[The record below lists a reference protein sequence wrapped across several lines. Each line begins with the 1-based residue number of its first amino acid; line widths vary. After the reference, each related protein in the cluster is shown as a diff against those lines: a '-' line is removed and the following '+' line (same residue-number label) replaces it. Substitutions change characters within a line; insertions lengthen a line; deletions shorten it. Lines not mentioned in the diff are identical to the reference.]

1 MAKKT
6 DLSNVQD
13 LSNEQLTEAR
23 EFTEYSEFTVLCF
36 KLDQFAYAVTMKHI
50 DHNWLSYERS
60 SSGYR
65 QARIRL
71 DKTQKAMLRNR
82 KECRKLGKYDDIF
95 NRYIERIKELNDGKL
110 PKQLNKGHAY
120 ECWLTEEAGQ
130 EWKPDNLPFWMGAD
144 LEANGTT
151 YQIKGENAEY
161 FTETNIAN
169 ALRWKAEQARA

>member
-1 MAKKT
+1 MSKKT
-6 DLSNVQD
+6 DLSNVKN
-13 LSNEQLTEAR
+13 LTYEQLTEAR
-23 EFTEYSEFTVLCF
+23 ERLEYSAKTLFCF
-36 KLDQFAYAVTMKHI
+36 KLDQFAYSLEMTHVNR
-50 DHNWLSYERS
+50 DWLSYERS

-71 DKTQKAMLRNR
+71 DKKAKAALRNR

-95 NRYIERIKELNDGKL
+95 NRYIERIKELNNGEL
-110 PKQLNKGHAY
+110 PKQLNVGHAY

-130 EWKPDNLPFWMGAD
+130 EWKPDNLPFYKGAD

-161 FTETNIAN
+161 FTESNIAN
-169 ALRWKAEQARA
+169 ALRWEAEQARA